1 MENSYFDRINKLRRQ
16 AQESIA
22 AELPNAKAL
31 IGASASAGAALMSK
45 TATVAAAGC
54 SSAMEKAK
62 QTLDHEG
69 IQLIGDQLKA
79 AAESGRQLI
88 SDSGKKAQSLMIRSD
103 VGAPAEDESERTAIK
118 QAMDKMSGKD
128 KVGIAGE
135 HLAVAGGSLAGASVA
150 GSIAAAAGATT
161 LFGSSTLAGLFGGI
175 FVTAT
180 PVGWV
185 IGSAVAMGAAGYGI
199 AKLIRSGSEQDRVRK
214 EFIERQAQRLLSL
227 EAADTSAAEK
237 AELSQLVAL
246 TVAAGALE
254 PTSARRMVDLV
265 DAGRLPPRLALE
277 RIKALAL
284 SQGLIEMKT

>member
-16 AQESIA
+16 AQESIV
-22 AELPNAKAL
+22 AELPNAKAV

-45 TATVAAAGC
+45 TATVASAGC
-54 SSAMEKAK
+54 SSAMEKVK

-103 VGAPAEDESERTAIK
+103 FGAPAEDESERTAIK
-118 QAMDKMSGKD
+118 QAIDKMSGKD